1 MRRVLAAFAALLLVG
16 GGVAWAARDR
26 PAPRFPPLESPTVAG
41 QPPAQPPPPATAPP
55 ATPPAAPP
63 QPPPTEKVGPPE
75 RPPSRA
81 LGLPFHRGRLV
92 NGVPFPPD
100 GIDHFT
106 WDPVLDQ
113 SPNRVWR
120 RYGTDRTVHRI
131 LLTLAAFRRA
141 HPESP
146 PVGVGDL
153 SRPRGGE
160 FGRRFGGLGHASHQN
175 GLDVDVYYPRRDRL
189 LKAPFKAWE
198 VDRALAQA
206 LVDEFVRAGATDV
219 FVGPSLNLRG
229 PKRVVQE
236 LVHHDDHL
244 HARFRP

>member
-1 MRRVLAAFAALLLVG
+1 MLAVAGCGIGVG
-16 GGVAWAARDR
+16 WAAQDR
-26 PAPRFPPLESPTVAG
+26 PVPRWPEPEPVVE
-41 QPPAQPPPPATAPP
+41 PPPPPEEGVP
-55 ATPPAAPP
+55 LEPVLPE
-63 QPPPTEKVGPPE
+63 PPPTESGGPDVRE
-75 RPPSRA
+75 PSRA
-81 LGLPFHRGRLV
+81 LGSPFHRGRLV

-100 GIDHFT
+100 GLDHFT

-131 LLTLAAFRRA
+131 LITLAAFRRA
-141 HPESP
+141 YPDSP

-153 SRPRGGE
+153 SRPRGGG

-175 GLDVDVYYPRRDRL
+175 GLDVDVYYPRRDRVL
-189 LKAPFKAWE
+189 LAPTKASQ
-198 VDRALAQA
+198 VDRVLAQG
-206 LVDEFVRAGATDV
+206 LVNAFVRAGATDV

-229 PKRVVQE
+229 PRGIVQE

>member
-1 MRRVLAAFAALLLVG
+1 MRALIAVIAGLLIVCG
-16 GGVAWAARDR
+16 IGVAWAGPDR
-26 PAPRFPPLESPTVAG
+26 PAPRWPEPDPVVVE
-41 QPPAQPPPPATAPP
+41 PAPPPPPTTAP
-55 ATPPAAPP
+55 APP
-63 QPPPTEKVGPPE
+63 PEPPPTTSVGPDR

-81 LGLPFHRGRLV
+81 LGRPFGGRLV
-92 NGVPFPPD
+92 GGVPFPPE

-106 WDPVLDQ
+106 WDPVLKQ
-113 SPNRVWR
+113 SPNRLWR
-120 RYGTDRTVHRI
+120 RYGTDRTVARI
-131 LLTLAAFRRA
+131 LRTLAAFRRA
-141 HPESP
+141 HPEAP

-175 GLDVDVYYPRRDRL
+175 GLDVDVYYVRRDRVL
-189 LKAPFKAWE
+189 RKPERPSE

-206 LVDEFVRAGATDV
+206 LVDAFVRAGATNV
-219 FVGPSLNLRG
+219 FVGPSLGIRG
-229 PKRVVQE
+229 PRRIVQP

>member
-1 MRRVLAAFAALLLVG
+1 MRRLLAALAVLAVAGCGIGVG
-16 GGVAWAARDR
+16 WAAQDR
-26 PAPRFPPLESPTVAG
+26 PVPRWPEPETIEA
-41 QPPAQPPPPATAPP
+41 PPPPAPQTVPVV
-55 ATPPAAPP
+55 P
-63 QPPPTEKVGPPE
+63 QPPPTESVGPTE
-75 RPPSRA
+75 REPSRA
-81 LGLPFHRGRLV
+81 LGKPFDRGRLV

-120 RYGTDRTVHRI
+120 RYGTDRTVHRV
-131 LLTLAAFRRA
+131 LLALAAFRQA
-141 HPESP
+141 YPDSP

-175 GLDVDVYYPRRDRL
+175 GLDVDVYYPRRDRVL
-189 LKAPFKAWE
+189 LAPTRAAQ
-198 VDRALAQA
+198 VDRVLGQG
-206 LVDEFVRAGATDV
+206 LVDAFVRAGAIDV

-229 PKRVVQE
+229 PRHVVQE

>member
-1 MRRVLAAFAALLLVG
+1 MLALAGCGVEAGRAAQEEP
-16 GGVAWAARDR
+16 
-26 PAPRFPPLESPTVAG
+26 PAPVPVPS
-41 QPPAQPPPPATAPP
+41 PPPEAVA
-55 ATPPAAPP
+55 P
-63 QPPPTEKVGPPE
+63 QPPPTQSVGPRE
-75 RPPSRA
+75 RPRSRA
-81 LGLPFHRGRLV
+81 LGKPFHRGRLLY
-92 NGVPFPPD
+92 GIPFPPT

-106 WDPVLDQ
+106 WDPVLDR

-120 RYGTDRTVHRI
+120 RYGTDRTVARV
-131 LLTLAAFRRA
+131 LETLAAFRRA
-141 HPESP
+141 YPEAP

-189 LKAPFKAWE
+189 PLAATRPSQ
-198 VDRALAQA
+198 VDRVLAQA
-206 LVDEFVRAGATDV
+206 LVDAFVRAGATDV
-219 FVGPSLNLRG
+219 FTGPSLRLRG
-229 PKRVVQE
+229 PRGIVHA

>member
-1 MRRVLAAFAALLLVG
+1 MRRLLAVFALLSLTLGLGVG
-16 GGVAWAARDR
+16 WAAQDH
-26 PAPRFPPLESPTVAG
+26 PAPTW
-41 QPPAQPPPPATAPP
+41 PAPEVATAPAVP
-55 ATPPAAPP
+55 VPE
-63 QPPPTEKVGPPE
+63 PPPTEAVGPPE

-81 LGLPFHRGRLV
+81 LGKPFARGRLV
-92 NGVPFPPD
+92 DGVPFPPT
-100 GIDHFT
+100 GLDHFT
-106 WDPVLDQ
+106 WDPVLKQ

-120 RYGTDRTVHRI
+120 RYGTDHTVQRV
-131 LLTLAAFRRA
+131 LLALAAFREA
-141 HPESP
+141 YPDAP

-175 GLDVDVYYPRRDRL
+175 GLDVDVYYPRVDRL
-189 LKAPFKAWE
+189 LKAPRRPVE
-198 VDRALAQA
+198 VDRFLAQG
-206 LVDEFVRAGATDV
+206 LVNAFVRAGATDV

-229 PKRVVQE
+229 PKGVVQK